1 MQWVLVVSNLLS
13 LLGYVMLHW
22 AGSYPV
28 LLAGRTVECV
38 GMGLTMMTTGVFL
51 SGNRHTHLM
60 IWKHPSE

>member
-51 SGNRHTHLM
+51 SGIRHTH
-60 IWKHPSE
+60 

>member
-1 MQWVLVVSNLLS
+1 MIVLTSLVQWVLVVSNLLS

-51 SGNRHTHLM
+51 SGIRHTH
-60 IWKHPSE
+60 